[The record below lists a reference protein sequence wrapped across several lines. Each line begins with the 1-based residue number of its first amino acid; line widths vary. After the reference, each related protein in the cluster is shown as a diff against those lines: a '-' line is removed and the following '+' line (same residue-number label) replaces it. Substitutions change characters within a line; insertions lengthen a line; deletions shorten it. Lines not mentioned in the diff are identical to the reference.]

1 MSDAPI
7 VSAFS
12 GESLRKTV
20 DAYLADLP
28 PDHVYAQLEYRV
40 VDGTLRFEA
49 AARVGNDWRVG
60 GALAWHLQTGRV
72 AEGSVRVVRSWAR

>member
-1 MSDAPI
+1 MSEAPV

-12 GESLRKTV
+12 AESLRKTV
-20 DAYLADLP
+20 HAYLADLP

-49 AARVGNDWRVG
+49 AARVGDDWRAG

-72 AEGSVRVVRSWAR
+72 VAGSVRVVRSWGR